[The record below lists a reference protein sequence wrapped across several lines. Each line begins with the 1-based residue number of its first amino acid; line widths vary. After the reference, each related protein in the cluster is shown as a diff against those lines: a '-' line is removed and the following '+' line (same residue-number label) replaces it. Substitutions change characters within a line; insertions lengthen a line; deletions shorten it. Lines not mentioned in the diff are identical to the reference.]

1 MAERR
6 SEPPNSRPR
15 PPQKRIDE
23 RLATRGG
30 SVELLRVPAAM
41 FGAAATLRAALYD
54 RGWLRSERLDAPVV
68 SIGNL
73 SAGGTGKTPM
83 VAWVVRELQR
93 RGLRPGL
100 LSRGYGA
107 KAGELND
114 EALLLAELL
123 PGVPHVQDAD
133 RARGG
138 RALCELQVDVVVLD
152 DGFQHR
158 RLARDLDI
166 VLIDAL
172 RPWGLPRESDS
183 SEPLAAFLP
192 RGLLRERPSAL
203 SRAHCVVLTR
213 VDQARQ
219 SDLVELRGEIARA
232 APGVALAAATHRAA
246 RLRGLDGREVELG
259 ELRGRGVDLAS
270 GIGNPQAFEAS
281 VRGLGATIGE
291 HRQFDDHHA
300 YSESDLDGL
309 ARDGRWLVT
318 TAKDAVKLR
327 RLELT
332 ARGAVLALE
341 IELEIVS
348 GANVLE
354 ALLDALPE
362 SRAGRERSTLHEGL
376 HG

>member
-1 MAERR
+1 MTERR
-6 SEPPNSRPR
+6 SESHNSRQR
-15 PPQKRIDE
+15 PHAKRIDE
-23 RLATRGG
+23 RLAARGG
-30 SVELLRVPAAM
+30 AVELLHVPAAM
-41 FGAAATLRAALYD
+41 FGAAASLRAVLYD

-83 VAWVVRELQR
+83 VAWVVRELQK

-172 RPWGLPRESDS
+172 RPWGLPRASES

-192 RGLLRERPSAL
+192 RGLLREGPSAL
-203 SRAHCVVLTR
+203 ARAHCIVITR

-219 SDLVELRGEIARA
+219 SDLVELRGAISRV
-232 APGVALAAATHRAA
+232 APGVALASATHRAA
-246 RLRGLDGREVELG
+246 RLRGLDAREVGLG
-259 ELRGRGVDLAS
+259 RLRGRAVDLAS

-281 VRGLGATIGE
+281 VRELGALVGE
-291 HRQFDDHHA
+291 HRRFDDHHDYLA
-300 YSESDLDGL
+300 SDLDGL
-309 ARDGRWLVT
+309 ARDGRWVVT

-327 RLELT
+327 KLEIGP
-332 ARGAVLALE
+332 RSAVFALE
-341 IELEIVS
+341 IELEIAA
-348 GANVLE
+348 GAGVLE
-354 ALLDALPE
+354 ALLDSLPQ
-362 SRAGRERSTLHEGL
+362 SRAARERSTLHEGL